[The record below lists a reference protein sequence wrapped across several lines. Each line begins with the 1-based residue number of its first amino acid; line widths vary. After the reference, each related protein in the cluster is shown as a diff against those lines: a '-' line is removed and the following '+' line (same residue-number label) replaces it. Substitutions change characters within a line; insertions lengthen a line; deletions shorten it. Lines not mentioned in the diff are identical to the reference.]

1 MQAFNVTRQRT
12 LAGVLMVADSFLGS
26 LIGLMGR
33 HSLEA
38 GDGLWIVPCQSVHT
52 FWMRFSIDV
61 VFLDE
66 HCRVIYVVENLR
78 PFRISKHLSRAR
90 SVIELPV
97 SSIKATGT
105 QIGDEIRI
113 AQEITGS

>member
-1 MQAFNVTRQRT
+1 MQAFNVTQQRT
-12 LAGVLMVADSFLGS
+12 LARDLTAADSFFRS
-26 LIGLMGR
+26 LIGLMG
-33 HSLEA
+33 SPGLAA
-38 GDGLWIVPCQSVHT
+38 GHGLWIVPCQSVHS

-61 VFLDE
+61 VFLDQ
-66 HCRVIYVVENLR
+66 HYRVVHLVESLK

-97 SSIKATGT
+97 GTIRATGT

-113 AQEITGS
+113 EKD

>member
-1 MQAFNVTRQRT
+1 MQAFNVTRQQT
-12 LAGVLMVADSFLGS
+12 LAGVLLIADSFLRS

-33 HSLEA
+33 SGLEA
-38 GDGLWIVPCQSVHT
+38 GHGLWIVPCQSVHT

-66 HCRVIYVVENLR
+66 HSRVIHLVENLR

-97 SSIKATGT
+97 SSIRATGT

-113 AQEITGS
+113 EREITGS

>member
-1 MQAFNVTRQRT
+1 VTQQRA
-12 LAGVLMVADSFLGS
+12 LASVLMVADSFFRG

-33 HSLEA
+33 PGLEA
-38 GDGLWIVPCQSVHT
+38 GHGLWIVPCQSVHT
-52 FWMRFSIDV
+52 FWMRFPIDL

-66 HCRVIYVVENLR
+66 HRKVIHLVEKLR
-78 PFRISKHLSRAR
+78 PFRISKHLSKAR

-97 SSIKATGT
+97 SAIRTTGT

-113 AQEITGS
+113 AER